1 MFGLNA
7 GADFHPQGHFN
18 LFTSEPL
25 VYTNPHI
32 WAAYLLVMAV
42 LVISA
47 LYLLYQQKNH
57 VQAISSL
64 EGRTTFL
71 GTLADND
78 DPEEAE
84 FMSLKTKQ
92 DVLLRRIQALDQ
104 DYAGGKLGEEEY
116 QENRGKYKQLLVRV
130 KLQLRQIV

>member
-7 GADFHPQGHFN
+7 GVKFHPQGHVN

-25 VYTNPHI
+25 VYTNSHI
-32 WAAYLLVMAV
+32 WAAYLFLMVV

-47 LYLLYQQKNH
+47 LYLLYEQRFH
-57 VQAISSL
+57 GQAISS
-64 EGRTTFL
+64 GRTTFS
-71 GTLADND
+71 GVLAGND

-84 FMSLKTKQ
+84 FMRLKTKH

-104 DYAGGKLGEEEY
+104 DYDCGRLGEEEY
-116 QENRGKYKQLLVRV
+116 QETRGKYKQLLVRV

>member
-7 GADFHPQGHFN
+7 GVEFHPQGHIN

-25 VYTNPHI
+25 GYTNPHI
-32 WAAYLLVMAV
+32 WAAYLFVMVV

-47 LYLLYQQKNH
+47 LYLLYQQKFH
-57 VQAISSL
+57 GQAIFSQ
-64 EGRTTFL
+64 EGRTTP
-71 GTLADND
+71 GVLAGND

-84 FMSLKTKQ
+84 FMRLKTKH

-104 DYAGGKLGEEEY
+104 DYDGGRLGKEEY
-116 QENRGKYKQLLVRV
+116 QETRGKYKQLLVRV
-130 KLQLRQIV
+130 ELQLRQIV

>member
-7 GADFHPQGHFN
+7 GVKFHPQGHVN
-18 LFTSEPL
+18 IFTSEPL
-25 VYTNPHI
+25 VYTNSHI
-32 WAAYLLVMAV
+32 WAAYLFVMFV

-47 LYLLYQQKNH
+47 LCLLYRQKFH
-57 VQAISSL
+57 GQAISSQ
-64 EGRTTFL
+64 EGRTTLL
-71 GTLADND
+71 GALAGND

-84 FMSLKTKQ
+84 FMRLKTKH

-104 DYAGGKLGEEEY
+104 DYDCGRLGEEEY
-116 QENRGKYKQLLVRV
+116 QETRGRYKQLMVRV